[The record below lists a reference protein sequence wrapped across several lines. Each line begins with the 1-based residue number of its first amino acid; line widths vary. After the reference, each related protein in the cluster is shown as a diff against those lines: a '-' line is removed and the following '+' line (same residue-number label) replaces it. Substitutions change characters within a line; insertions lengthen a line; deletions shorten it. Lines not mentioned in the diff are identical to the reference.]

1 MKALKRT
8 ELSPAEQECLD
19 KVEAA
24 LGNSHSPYSGLCV
37 GAGLLLEDGQAI
49 VGINYESASYGLTL
63 CAERTA
69 IAQAQSMGVAIK
81 TVGLVISARHADEAK
96 APFNLTPCGAC
107 RQWIAEL
114 STRIGRDF
122 PVYCFWQ
129 GQQSG
134 LQGSAQNLLP
144 EAFL

>member
-1 MKALKRT
+1 MKPVKRS
-8 ELSPAEQECLD
+8 ELSTAEQDCLVQ
-19 KVEAA
+19 VEAA
-24 LGNSHSPYSGLCV
+24 LGNSYSPYSGLCV
-37 GAGLLLEDGQAI
+37 GAGILLEDGKI
-49 VGINYESASYGLTL
+49 VVGINYESASYGLTL

-69 IAQAQSMGVAIK
+69 IARAQAQGVALD
-81 TVGLVISARHADEAK
+81 TVGMIISARHSDAAK

-114 STRIGRDF
+114 SKRTGRDF
-122 PVYCFWQ
+122 PVTCFWD
-129 GQQSG
+129 GEESG